1 MNKVQ
6 EKISYLPPTQQVALW
21 VILRIPNADEDGFRF
36 FSHEFADKFKKFTSE
51 MINKNYDDYGKFV
64 GGVLSGLSRNGFLKR
79 LYGGRDKL
87 WTLSGEV
94 KRNFKEYKKYLF
106 EVKRYWR

>member
-51 MINKNYDDYGKFV
+51 MKEIKV
-64 GGVLSGLSRNGFLKR
+64 GAASVTMF
-79 LYGGRDKL
+79 
-87 WTLSGEV
+87 EV
-94 KRNFKEYKKYLF
+94 PKDYKKVASMN
-106 EVKRYWR
+106 EVMGGDLQEMMKQMQKSRPQKSPKGE